1 MVARTHLNVAIYV
14 YCLYCF
20 KYYKKVLTHVKALW
34 ILDSTNVI
42 TATCVQT
49 QRKHMKNVS
58 MMLTPPKTGT
68 ADLPNPETMWRPTGL
83 PTYISR
89 PWYDQEHPI
98 KCHKWQREGS
108 RSIHL
113 LILNWRQTGVGG
125 QGHAPAALPPG
136 KSAGTYCTRG
146 WVSPRPVCTALEK
159 KEFPVPTTVWSP
171 DRPARSQSL
180 HWVRYPDPYPLVY
193 SSQREEISFKSCF
206 IAQPCNRT
214 YFSDFYTN

>member
-1 MVARTHLNVAIYV
+1 VCKHNENIWKTCRLCSLRRKQEQLAYQLPKQCEDLQAYRHTSA
-14 YCLYCF
+14 
-20 KYYKKVLTHVKALW
+20 VL
-34 ILDSTNVI
+34 
-42 TATCVQT
+42 
-49 QRKHMKNVS
+49 
-58 MMLTPPKTGT
+58 
-68 ADLPNPETMWRPTGL
+68 
-83 PTYISR
+83 
-89 PWYDQEHPI
+89 WYGQEHPI

-113 LILNWRQTGVGG
+113 LILNWRQTGVCG

-146 WVSPRPVCTALEK
+146 WVSPRPVCKALEK

-193 SSQREEISFKSCF
+193 SSQRVAISFKSCF

-214 YFSDFYTN
+214 YFSAFYTINMLVCVPPRLPDWHLSIFS